1 MILASFLLGTLVRV
15 FAFGSVPP
23 GLNVDE
29 ASPGYD
35 AYSLLQYG
43 IDRNGFHNPLAFVAF
58 GSGTSAMEPYLVMP
72 FVALF
77 GLNTFALRLPFLL
90 AGVAAILL
98 FARFV
103 REVHGARTAR
113 VATFLLAIC
122 PWHIMISRWAHESS
136 LLPFVMLA
144 GALAAVLSLKRPW
157 FLPASFALFGASLY
171 TYATAYLAV
180 PVYLAITIPYVLYH
194 RRWPMKPFI
203 VVLVLL
209 GIIGIP
215 AFLYVLINALKWAS
229 IVTPWFSIPR
239 LPGVPAL

>member
-1 MILASFLLGTLVRV
+1 MPLLSTAPQAWTARQPHVSACVTAIGVDAFRSLVCSRCDWVILASFLLGTLVLA

-35 AYSLLQYG
+35 AYALLQYG

-90 AGVAAILL
+90 AGVAAIFL
-98 FARFV
+98 FARLV
-103 REVHGARTAR
+103 TEVHGARTAR

-122 PWHIMISRWAHESS
+122 PWHIMIPRLAHESS

-144 GALAAVLSLKRPW
+144 GALAAVTR
-157 FLPASFALFGASLY
+157 
-171 TYATAYLAV
+171 
-180 PVYLAITIPYVLYH
+180 
-194 RRWPMKPFI
+194 
-203 VVLVLL
+203 
-209 GIIGIP
+209 
-215 AFLYVLINALKWAS
+215 
-229 IVTPWFSIPR
+229 
-239 LPGVPAL
+239 